1 MTNQM
6 TLSSINTTLSILY
19 WKNQAV
25 ITFAM
30 IDEIH
35 QRPEGTAS
43 RNFRK
48 NRKHLIEGD
57 DYFEL
62 NYSQIIEVDE
72 FRRLP
77 HKPRELILFTL
88 FGYTMLVK
96 SFKDDLAWKVQRE
109 LVGGYFNPHEE
120 NTQALNINDLF
131 KINKKT
137 PLLKIAT
144 EITCTLEGEILN
156 TNELSR
162 ESYFMDEPQHSMK
175 APQSGINPTQPSIIS
190 DQDQPPKHKE
200 KISDLWMIETLF
212 EAIENNNLPE
222 KTRQNMLITKEII
235 QLSNGE
241 STVHQCLFFRLSNI
255 ISFLR
260 QQAHDALHQ
269 SPIRKTQD
277 LLAQLEQ
284 AGILAFAGKTKEKSI
299 PIEPTKLG
307 NQRRVSNLIAIDL
320 VILEQ
325 EYGIVIINSKAIAKN
340 FS

>member
-1 MTNQM
+1 M

-19 WKNQAV
+19 WNNQAV

-48 NRKHLIEGD
+48 NRKHFIEGD

-77 HKPRELILFTL
+77 HKPRELIIFTL

-96 SFKDDLAWKVQRE
+96 SFKDDLSWKIQRE
-109 LVGGYFNPHEE
+109 LVSSYFSFHSN
-120 NTQALNINDLF
+120 NSQTLNIKELF
-131 KINKKT
+131 NKNTKS
-137 PLLKIAT
+137 PLLKIAA

-156 TNELSR
+156 ASELSR
-162 ESYFMDEPQHSMK
+162 ESCFMDEPQHSMPP
-175 APQSGINPTQPSIIS
+175 PQSGINPTQTSIIL
-190 DQDQPPKHKE
+190 DQDQPPKYKE

-222 KTRQNMLITKEII
+222 KTRQNMLIAKEII

-241 STVHQCLFFRLSNI
+241 SELHQCLFFRLSNV

-260 QQAHDALHQ
+260 QQAHDALYH

-284 AGILAFAGKTKEKSI
+284 AGILALAGKIKEKSI